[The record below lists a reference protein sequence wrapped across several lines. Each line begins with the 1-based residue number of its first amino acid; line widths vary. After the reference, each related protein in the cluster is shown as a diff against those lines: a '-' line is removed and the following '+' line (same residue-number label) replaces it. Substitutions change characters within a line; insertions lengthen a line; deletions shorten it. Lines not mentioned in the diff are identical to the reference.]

1 VTVELDTDGIR
12 LVGGLLLGAA
22 FGALVQARHFC
33 IMGAVADLVLFGSAR
48 RLRVWLLAIATA
60 VLGTQ
65 LLAAVELVPLGES
78 GHLASR
84 LAVGPAVLG
93 GLLFGF
99 GMVLAGGCA
108 SRTLVRAAAG
118 SLKAWIVLLVM
129 GLAALTAQL
138 GLLAPAHGAL
148 RELTSLPLAG
158 DAEAQALWR
167 PLSALGLEPG
177 PARLV
182 GAFLVA
188 GALAAFV
195 LVDGRLRA
203 SRADLGTGTALGLLV
218 VAGWLLTGWLAADP
232 FEPTAPASLSYVAP
246 VGQSLLLL
254 ATGGASGTF
263 GPALVL
269 GTLLGAAAAAPRAGG
284 FRLEGFA
291 SSGDLLRHLAGG
303 ALMGVGGVLAM
314 GCTIGQGLTGLS
326 TLAATA
332 LLATLAILAGAA
344 WALRFLETGRLLP
357 RVVDVRRPRPGAGAS
372 ARGTPWRA
380 AARGDIS

>member
-118 SLKAWIVLLVM
+118 SLKSWIVLLVM

-182 GAFLVA
+182 GAFLLA

-232 FEPTAPASLSYVAP
+232 FEPPAPASLSYVAP

-269 GTLLGAAAAAPRAGG
+269 GTLVGAAAAAPRAGG
-284 FRLEGFA
+284 FRLEGFV
-291 SSGDLLRHLAGG
+291 SGADLARHLVGA
-303 ALMGVGGVLAM
+303 ALMGVGGTVAM
-314 GCTIGQGLTGLS
+314 GCTIGQGLSGIS
-326 TLAATA
+326 TLSVTS
-332 LLATLAILAGAA
+332 LVATLAIVAGAA
-344 WALRFLETGRLLP
+344 WALRYLESGRLLP
-357 RVVDVRRPRPGAGAS
+357 KLTPSALLRAGVAGRRGGP
-372 ARGTPWRA
+372 PWRTA
-380 AARGDIS
+380 SGGDM